1 MSETQKFAKLDK
13 LADGLRGLT
22 EPELEK
28 GNNPQHKEWKSALN
42 ALPKK
47 DQQEYKQQKFDEA
60 KRDKHLLESAKKTEE
75 ELQTLCKHNHP
86 YAEEWL
92 KNKLE
97 EDRIFTEQG
106 ARDAYPE
113 IGPQDLSNTETV
125 FFAFAESGKKH
136 NSGGFEWAHQ
146 QVKMNKE
153 KGGTAFANLLIP
165 ETVPIDYSEYSHI
178 PAFKRN
184 LHAKPYKDGVLL
196 VVNDHFKNNKLIVAL
211 TLGRAEGALTG
222 KADFSIGKIIAEIY
236 ESRCYNHS
244 QIDWHDKKF
253 DEQVVFYVVVPR
265 IIKNKAARIVFKNN
279 KKLNGLIKIFRKHP
293 PMSKIKVDKFK
304 YFFDQGAQSQHVVDS
319 LQYCQDK
326 PELKIEHNFN
336 NSTLLAAGYQRA
348 LKQCWN
354 IEVMYEETH
363 KKEILFF
370 ERLENKPNLEDL
382 QKEYMKDIFPYEQ
395 HLDISLLTKDPHSE
409 HAPRLL
415 KKNFLKASLLYHHTH
430 NGTTFCN
437 GKPIDT
443 SNKSKVDCLLFW
455 KKIDVFEL
463 LFSPL
468 NNNFPLC
475 MEDSKIINEVDI
487 FDPILNKHIDVTQD
501 IFDKESYV
509 YEYKDIKEFNFKEKH
524 ILQEALDCQTGYLM
538 PFDGDHELLHDPKFI
553 HVRFREYKD
562 FIIIVLC
569 EKNGRYLVDVFS
581 KAEVDFKYM
590 IWHNLKY
597 DANYS
602 EQCLQ
607 EIYSKFAQCIRD
619 AKILENRTSSM
630 QYRGRRK
637 PYGSKTDE
645 VYPTYFPRKRYTRDY
660 SKEQQKREKDFF
672 NESKKFSGSRCAHVR
687 KLPSDCKPSMKQL
700 LLAKRLD
707 RWVPPN
713 HTFVSETKWGQ
724 NMTQREKRFRN
735 TCLNGVLYYN
745 NKQLSEAVK
754 IDGLCPAQ
762 FEEYCENYVQKL
774 GYTVKTRQ
782 NYDGGID
789 IRAIKILD
797 DHRTE
802 YLLVQCKHWK
812 KPIPP
817 GEMRDFKAGCDEEKT
832 EYEKVLMFMSSSKFS
847 PGAREYAEKF
857 NIKLIDGDDLLK

>member
-1 MSETQKFAKLDK
+1 MSETQKFAELDK
-13 LADGLRGLT
+13 LAEGLKGLGT
-22 EPELEK
+22 LSDEEFK
-28 GNNPQHKEWKSALN
+28 KTPQHRKWDQARKKLPEKERK
-42 ALPKK
+42 
-47 DQQEYKQQKFDEA
+47 EYTEYAFQKARER
-60 KRDKHLLESAKKTEE
+60 KEE
-75 ELQTLCKHNHP
+75 QRQILKELCKHDHP
-86 YAEEWL
+86 HAEEWL
-92 KNKLE
+92 QNKLKEDGIFE
-97 EDRIFTEQG
+97 EQAPSLSSF
-106 ARDAYPE
+106 RDAYPE

-125 FFAFAESGKKH
+125 FFAFAESGKKR

-178 PAFKRN
+178 PAFKYN

-196 VVNDHFKNNKLIVAL
+196 VVNDHFKSNKLIVAL
-211 TLGRAEGALTG
+211 TVGRAE
-222 KADFSIGKIIAEIY
+222 KSDFSIGKIIAEIY
-236 ESRCYNHS
+236 KSKCYNHGR
-244 QIDWHDKKF
+244 IDWCDKKF
-253 DEQVVFYVVVPR
+253 DEQVVFYVVAPKIV
-265 IIKNKAARIVFKNN
+265 KNKAARIVFKNN
-279 KKLNGLIKIFRKHP
+279 KRLNGLIKIFRKHP

-304 YFFDQGAQSQHVVDS
+304 YFFDEGAESQYVVDN
-319 LQYCQDK
+319 LQHCQNK
-326 PELKIEHNFN
+326 PELKPQYNFN
-336 NSTLLAAGYQRA
+336 NNTLLMAGYDRT
-348 LKQCWN
+348 LKECWN
-354 IEVMYEETH
+354 IEVMYTETH

-395 HLDISLLTKDPHSE
+395 HLDISLLTKNPHSE
-409 HAPRLL
+409 HATRLL
-415 KKNFLKASLLYHHTH
+415 KKNFLKAALLYHHT
-430 NGTTFCN
+430 NKGTTFCD
-437 GKPIDT
+437 GKPIEIDK
-443 SNKSKVDCLLFW
+443 KSKVDCLLFW
-455 KKIDVFEL
+455 KKIGVFEL

-475 MEDSKIINEVDI
+475 LEDSKTINDVDI
-487 FDPILNKHIDVTQD
+487 FDPILNKHTDITQD

-524 ILQEALDCQTGYLM
+524 ILQEAMDSQTGYLM
-538 PFDGDHELLHDPKFI
+538 PFDGSHDIPHDPKFI
-553 HVRFREYKD
+553 HVRFREYKN
-562 FIIIVLC
+562 FIIIILC

-597 DANYS
+597 DKNYS
-602 EQCLQ
+602 QECLQ

-619 AKILENRTSSM
+619 AKILIHRTSSM
-630 QYRGRRK
+630 QYQGRRK
-637 PYGSKTDE
+637 PYGSNTDE
-645 VYPTYFPRKRYTRDY
+645 VYPTYFPRKRYTRNY
-660 SKEQQKREKDFF
+660 TKEQQKREKDFF

-707 RWVPPN
+707 VWVPNDGN

-724 NMTQREKRFRN
+724 TITKREKKYRN
-735 TCLNGVLYYN
+735 TALNGVLYYN

-754 IDGLCPAQ
+754 IDSLCPAQ

-817 GEMRDFKAGCDEEKT
+817 GEMRGFKAGCDEEKT